1 MEGVKVTKDDSLK
14 IFKVTNKSNIKSLGN
29 FRSAYVFGS
38 DPQEA
43 FARCMNF
50 LNRNRL
56 ANVYQGQQ
64 FEVKEIPIPDEL
76 VFGVEID
83 NVSAEDSIR
92 ILKGGK

>member
-1 MEGVKVTKDDSLK
+1 MEGVKITKDDALK
-14 IFKVTNKSNIKSLGN
+14 IFKVTNKSNIRSLGN

-43 FARCMNF
+43 FTRCMNF
-50 LNRNRL
+50 LNQKKL

-76 VFGVEID
+76 VFGIEID
-83 NVSAEDSIR
+83 NVSVEDSIR
-92 ILKGGK
+92 ILKGK